1 MSLSLKESCL
11 MYDRYCRRHL
21 DTPTFEA
28 FNQENFTCLPQNDAI
43 YAEYTRILKGARKAA
58 GIPVTRRLPS
68 LYSKF
73 SVEPLVTTVST
84 PSVQV
89 RHQKASFVSSLPSI
103 SRSVQMN
110 IRAPA
115 CISEEKAGPLTV
127 SKVQEVQEVQKI
139 EEVGPL
145 SVSKVQEGEEVEE
158 VQEVQKIEEVT
169 ENWSVESYQ
178 EELSK
183 NKSVLLKETGGHMV
197 HFIPQVRRGSFE
209 SLACKF
215 TKSTWETLRGKSEA
229 PLKMRDGTNLEI
241 SSVSLNDGDLAEF
254 VHKIKKKIVGPHFIR
269 FERI

>member
-1 MSLSLKESCL
+1 

-43 YAEYTRILKGARKAA
+43 YADYVRVLKGARKAA

-73 SVEPLVTTVST
+73 SGEPLVSTVST

-89 RHQKASFVSSLPSI
+89 RHQKASFVSSLPSV
-103 SRSVQMN
+103 SRTVKMN

-115 CISEEKAGPLTV
+115 CISEEKAGPLSV
-127 SKVQEVQEVQKI
+127 SKVAEVEDVAEVEYVAEVQKI
-139 EEVGPL
+139 ETVP
-145 SVSKVQEGEEVEE
+145 
-158 VQEVQKIEEVT
+158 
-169 ENWSVESYQ
+169 ENWSVSSYK

-183 NKSVLLKETGGHMV
+183 NKSILLKESGGHMV
-197 HFIPQVRRGSFE
+197 HFIPNVRRGSFE

-229 PLKMRDGTNLEI
+229 PLKMRDGTTLEI
-241 SSVSLNDGDLAEF
+241 SSVAFDDGDLAEF
-254 VHKIKKKIVGPHFIR
+254 VRKIKKKIAGPHFIR
-269 FERI
+269 FQRI

>member
-1 MSLSLKESCL
+1 

-43 YAEYTRILKGARKAA
+43 YAEYVRVLKGARKAA

-73 SVEPLVTTVST
+73 SGEPLVSTVSAA
-84 PSVQV
+84 SVQV
-89 RHQKASFVSSLPSI
+89 RHQKASFVSSLPSV
-103 SRSVQMN
+103 SRSVKMN

-115 CISEEKAGPLTV
+115 CISEEKAGPLSV
-127 SKVQEVQEVQKI
+127 SKIAEVEDVQDVQKI
-139 EEVGPL
+139 ETVP
-145 SVSKVQEGEEVEE
+145 
-158 VQEVQKIEEVT
+158 
-169 ENWSVESYQ
+169 ENWSVSSYK

-183 NKSVLLKETGGHMV
+183 KKSILLKESAGHMV
-197 HFIPQVRRGSFE
+197 HFIPKVRRGSFE

-229 PLKMRDGTNLEI
+229 PLKMRDGTTLEI
-241 SSVSLNDGDLAEF
+241 SSVAFDDGDLAEF
-254 VHKIKKKIVGPHFIR
+254 VRKIKKKIAGPHFIR
-269 FERI
+269 FQRI

>member
-28 FNQENFTCLPQNDAI
+28 FNQENFTCLPHNDAI
-43 YAEYTRILKGARKAA
+43 YAEYVRVLKGARKAA

-68 LYSKF
+68 LHSKF
-73 SVEPLVTTVST
+73 SGEPLVSTVSAA
-84 PSVQV
+84 SVQV
-89 RHQKASFVSSLPSI
+89 RHQKASFISSLPSV
-103 SRSVQMN
+103 SRSVKMN

-115 CISEEKAGPLTV
+115 CISEEKAGPLSV
-127 SKVQEVQEVQKI
+127 SKVEQLAAVQEVQKI
-139 EEVGPL
+139 EAVPE
-145 SVSKVQEGEEVEE
+145 
-158 VQEVQKIEEVT
+158 KIEAAP
-169 ENWSVESYQ
+169 ENWSVSSYK

-183 NKSVLLKETGGHMV
+183 NKSILLKESGGHMV
-197 HFIPQVRRGSFE
+197 HFIPKARRASFE

-229 PLKMRDGTNLEI
+229 PLKMRDGTTLEI

>member
-1 MSLSLKESCL
+1 

-28 FNQENFTCLPQNDAI
+28 FNQENFTCLPHNDSI
-43 YAEYTRILKGARKAA
+43 YAEYVRVLKGARKAA

-73 SVEPLVTTVST
+73 SGEPLVSTVST

-89 RHQKASFVSSLPSI
+89 RHQKASFVSSLPSV
-103 SRSVQMN
+103 SRTVKMN

-115 CISEEKAGPLTV
+115 CISEEKAGPPSA
-127 SKVQEVQEVQKI
+127 SKVAEVEDVAEVQKI
-139 EEVGPL
+139 EAVP
-145 SVSKVQEGEEVEE
+145 
-158 VQEVQKIEEVT
+158 
-169 ENWSVESYQ
+169 ENWSVSSYK

-183 NKSVLLKETGGHMV
+183 NKSILLKESAGHMV
-197 HFIPQVRRGSFE
+197 HFIPNVRRGSFE

-229 PLKMRDGTNLEI
+229 PLKMRDGTTLEI
-241 SSVSLNDGDLAEF
+241 SSVAFDDGDLAEF
-254 VHKIKKKIVGPHFIR
+254 VRKIKKKIAGPHFIR
-269 FERI
+269 FQRI

>member
-1 MSLSLKESCL
+1 

-28 FNQENFTCLPQNDAI
+28 FNQEKFTCLPQNDAI
-43 YAEYTRILKGARKAA
+43 YAEYVRVLKGARKAA

-73 SVEPLVTTVST
+73 SGEPLVSTVST

-103 SRSVQMN
+103 SRSVTMN

-115 CISEEKAGPLTV
+115 CISEEKAGPLSV
-127 SKVQEVQEVQKI
+127 SKIAEVEDVQDVQKI
-139 EEVGPL
+139 ETVP
-145 SVSKVQEGEEVEE
+145 
-158 VQEVQKIEEVT
+158 
-169 ENWSVESYQ
+169 ENWSVSSYK

-183 NKSVLLKETGGHMV
+183 NKSILLKESDGHMV
-197 HFIPQVRRGSFE
+197 HFIPKARRASFE

-215 TKSTWETLRGKSEA
+215 TKSTWETLRGKSDA
-229 PLKMRDGTNLEI
+229 PLKMRDGTTLEI
-241 SSVSLNDGDLAEF
+241 SSVSFDEGDLAEF
-254 VHKIKKKIVGPHFIR
+254 VRKIKKKIAGPHFIR

>member
-1 MSLSLKESCL
+1 

-28 FNQENFTCLPQNDAI
+28 FNQENFTCLPHNDSI
-43 YAEYTRILKGARKAA
+43 YAEYVRVLKGARKAA

-73 SVEPLVTTVST
+73 SGEPLVSTVST

-89 RHQKASFVSSLPSI
+89 RHQKASFVSSLPSV
-103 SRSVQMN
+103 SRTVKMN

-115 CISEEKAGPLTV
+115 CISEEKAGPPSA
-127 SKVQEVQEVQKI
+127 SKVAEVEDVAEVQKI
-139 EEVGPL
+139 ETVP
-145 SVSKVQEGEEVEE
+145 
-158 VQEVQKIEEVT
+158 
-169 ENWSVESYQ
+169 ENWSVSSYK

-183 NKSVLLKETGGHMV
+183 NKSILLKESAGHMV
-197 HFIPQVRRGSFE
+197 HFIPNVRRGSFE

-229 PLKMRDGTNLEI
+229 PLKMRDGTTLEI
-241 SSVSLNDGDLAEF
+241 SSVAFDDGDLAEF
-254 VHKIKKKIVGPHFIR
+254 VRKIKKKIAGPHFIR
-269 FERI
+269 FQRI

>member
-28 FNQENFTCLPQNDAI
+28 FNQENFTCLPHNDAI
-43 YAEYTRILKGARKAA
+43 YAEYVRVLKGARKAA

-68 LYSKF
+68 LHSKF
-73 SVEPLVTTVST
+73 SGEPLVSTVST

-103 SRSVQMN
+103 SRSVTMN

-115 CISEEKAGPLTV
+115 CISEEKAGPLSV
-127 SKVQEVQEVQKI
+127 SKIEQLAAVQEVQQI
-139 EEVGPL
+139 EAVP
-145 SVSKVQEGEEVEE
+145 
-158 VQEVQKIEEVT
+158 
-169 ENWSVESYQ
+169 ENWSVSSYKK
-178 EELSK
+178 ELSK
-183 NKSVLLKETGGHMV
+183 NKSILLKESDGHMV
-197 HFIPQVRRGSFE
+197 HLIPKARRASFE

-215 TKSTWETLRGKSEA
+215 TKSTWETLRGKSDV

-241 SSVSLNDGDLAEF
+241 SRVSFDDGDLAEF
-254 VHKIKKKIVGPHFIR
+254 VHKIKKKIAGPHFIR

>member
-1 MSLSLKESCL
+1 

-28 FNQENFTCLPQNDAI
+28 FNQENFTCLPHNDSI
-43 YAEYTRILKGARKAA
+43 YAEYVRVLKGARKAA

-73 SVEPLVTTVST
+73 SGEPLVSTVST

-103 SRSVQMN
+103 SRSVTMN

-115 CISEEKAGPLTV
+115 CISEEKAGP
-127 SKVQEVQEVQKI
+127 
-139 EEVGPL
+139 P
-145 SVSKVQEGEEVEE
+145 SVSKVEEVEE
-158 VQEVQKIEEVT
+158 VQKIEAVP
-169 ENWSVESYQ
+169 ENWSVSSYK

-183 NKSVLLKETGGHMV
+183 NKSILLKESGGHMV
-197 HFIPQVRRGSFE
+197 HFIPKVRRASFE

-229 PLKMRDGTNLEI
+229 PLKMRDGTTLET
-241 SSVSLNDGDLAEF
+241 SSVSFDDGDLAEF

>member
-1 MSLSLKESCL
+1 

-28 FNQENFTCLPQNDAI
+28 FNQENFTCLPHNDSI
-43 YAEYTRILKGARKAA
+43 YAEYVRVLKGARKAA

-73 SVEPLVTTVST
+73 SGEPLVSTVST

-89 RHQKASFVSSLPSI
+89 RHQKASFVSSLPSV
-103 SRSVQMN
+103 SRTVKMN

-115 CISEEKAGPLTV
+115 CISEEKAGPPSA
-127 SKVQEVQEVQKI
+127 SKVAEVEDVQEVQK
-139 EEVGPL
+139 
-145 SVSKVQEGEEVEE
+145 VEA
-158 VQEVQKIEEVT
+158 VP
-169 ENWSVESYQ
+169 ENWSVSSYK

-183 NKSVLLKETGGHMV
+183 NKSILLKESAGHMV
-197 HFIPQVRRGSFE
+197 HFIPNVRRGSFE

-229 PLKMRDGTNLEI
+229 PLKMRDGTTLEI
-241 SSVSLNDGDLAEF
+241 SSVAFDDGDLAEF
-254 VHKIKKKIVGPHFIR
+254 VRKIKKKIAGPHFIR
-269 FERI
+269 FQRI

>member
-1 MSLSLKESCL
+1 

-28 FNQENFTCLPQNDAI
+28 FNQENFTCLPHNDAI
-43 YAEYTRILKGARKAA
+43 YAEYVRVLKGARKAA

-68 LYSKF
+68 LHSKF
-73 SVEPLVTTVST
+73 SGEPLVSTVST

-89 RHQKASFVSSLPSI
+89 RHQKSSFVSSLPSI
-103 SRSVQMN
+103 SRSVTMN

-115 CISEEKAGPLTV
+115 CISEEKAGPLSV
-127 SKVQEVQEVQKI
+127 SKVEQLAADQEVQKI
-139 EEVGPL
+139 EAVPEKFEAVP
-145 SVSKVQEGEEVEE
+145 
-158 VQEVQKIEEVT
+158 
-169 ENWSVESYQ
+169 ENWSVSSYK

-183 NKSVLLKETGGHMV
+183 NKSILLKESGGHMV
-197 HFIPQVRRGSFE
+197 HFIPKARRARRASFE

-229 PLKMRDGTNLEI
+229 PLKMRDGTTLEI

>member
-1 MSLSLKESCL
+1 

-43 YAEYTRILKGARKAA
+43 YADYVRVLKGARKAA

-73 SVEPLVTTVST
+73 SGEPLVSTVSAA
-84 PSVQV
+84 SVQV
-89 RHQKASFVSSLPSI
+89 RHQKASFVSSLPSV
-103 SRSVQMN
+103 SRSVKMN

-115 CISEEKAGPLTV
+115 CISEEKAGPLSV
-127 SKVQEVQEVQKI
+127 SKVEQLAAVQEVQKI
-139 EEVGPL
+139 EAVPEKFEAVP
-145 SVSKVQEGEEVEE
+145 
-158 VQEVQKIEEVT
+158 
-169 ENWSVESYQ
+169 ENWSVSSYK

-183 NKSVLLKETGGHMV
+183 NKSILLKESGGHMV
-197 HFIPQVRRGSFE
+197 HFIPKARRASFE

-229 PLKMRDGTNLEI
+229 PLKMRDGTTLEI
-241 SSVSLNDGDLAEF
+241 SSVSFDEGDLAEF
-254 VHKIKKKIVGPHFIR
+254 VRKIKKKIAGPHFIR